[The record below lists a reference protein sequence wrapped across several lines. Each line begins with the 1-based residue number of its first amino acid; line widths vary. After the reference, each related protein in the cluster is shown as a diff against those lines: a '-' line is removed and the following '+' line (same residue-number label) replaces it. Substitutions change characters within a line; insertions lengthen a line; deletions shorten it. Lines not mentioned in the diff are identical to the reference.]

1 MTRRTKQVSK
11 QSKGNKRE
19 NVERRSDARRQKN
32 ISKKANDK
40 DYCFDEDG
48 DFKSFRRQMEMQ
60 GYKIKDVMGDGNCLF
75 RALADQFNGDDKMHG
90 KHRNDVVQYMQQ
102 HKDDFAPF
110 LDETVTFEKYLEH
123 LSSNGIYGGNDSIVA
138 FARLHNLNIV
148 IHQLNSPTFC
158 INGIDDTNHSNAKR
172 EIVLHLAYHSM
183 EHYSS
188 VRRSDDSG
196 SGPGYLYHHNTIPKI
211 DEINSNDN
219 VNEKNIQKLK
229 RKGKEREKE
238 KQSLVIN
245 SIVLDEKEH
254 IMKIEKE
261 ETIKETEK
269 DDEAIKKVDS
279 EAIMKIQMETGYQD
293 MEVIEKCLVDNSFD
307 IDATLTFVLQLMTLK
322 ESYDDKANVSLDVS
336 NPMEE
341 QKKNNNKE
349 IKEEL
354 PSTINQIATNNT
366 SETKQIELPNSSQ
379 NIDTNNYLNL
389 DEVESKSNCKK
400 NIESSD
406 DSSSCLEEEAEDD
419 NVKVE
424 YTEKRII
431 DSTSVI
437 ALADNNEKINNKNKL
452 QVKKKIV
459 NNKLSNK
466 SKKTPNRNLSNRQR
480 KELAK
485 QERKKRREV
494 IKKET
499 SSNDNVMPETLLLN
513 VKCINI

>member
-1 MTRRTKQVSK
+1 
-11 QSKGNKRE
+11 
-19 NVERRSDARRQKN
+19 
-32 ISKKANDK
+32 
-40 DYCFDEDG
+40 
-48 DFKSFRRQMEMQ
+48 
-60 GYKIKDVMGDGNCLF
+60 L
-75 RALADQFNGDDKMHG
+75 
-90 KHRNDVVQYMQQ
+90 
-102 HKDDFAPF
+102 
-110 LDETVTFEKYLEH
+110 
-123 LSSNGIYGGNDSIVA
+123 
-138 FARLHNLNIV
+138 
-148 IHQLNSPTFC
+148 
-158 INGIDDTNHSNAKR
+158 
-172 EIVLHLAYHSM
+172 
-183 EHYSS
+183 
-188 VRRSDDSG
+188 
-196 SGPGYLYHHNTIPKI
+196 
-211 DEINSNDN
+211 
-219 VNEKNIQKLK
+219 VN
-229 RKGKEREKE
+229 
-238 KQSLVIN
+238 N
-245 SIVLDEKEH
+245 SIVLDEKET
-254 IMKIEKE
+254 IKKIEKE
-261 ETIKETEK
+261 EAIKETEEEEAIKEIEK

-279 EAIMKIQMETGYQD
+279 EAIMKIQMETGYQNTED
-293 MEVIEKCLVDNSFD
+293 IEKCLVDNSFD

-322 ESYDDKANVSLDVS
+322 ESYDNKANVSFDVS

-341 QKKNNNKE
+341 QKKKQHQNNKE

-354 PSTINQIATNNT
+354 PSTINQIAPNNT
-366 SETKQIELPNSSQ
+366 SETKQIKLPNSSQ

-389 DEVESKSNCKK
+389 DEEESKSNCKE

-424 YTEKRII
+424 YTEERII

-437 ALADNNEKINNKNKL
+437 ALADNNEKINNENKL

-499 SSNDNVMPETLLLN
+499 SSNDNVSPETLLLN

>member
-1 MTRRTKQVSK
+1 
-11 QSKGNKRE
+11 
-19 NVERRSDARRQKN
+19 
-32 ISKKANDK
+32 
-40 DYCFDEDG
+40 
-48 DFKSFRRQMEMQ
+48 
-60 GYKIKDVMGDGNCLF
+60 
-75 RALADQFNGDDKMHG
+75 
-90 KHRNDVVQYMQQ
+90 
-102 HKDDFAPF
+102 
-110 LDETVTFEKYLEH
+110 
-123 LSSNGIYGGNDSIVA
+123 
-138 FARLHNLNIV
+138 
-148 IHQLNSPTFC
+148 
-158 INGIDDTNHSNAKR
+158 
-172 EIVLHLAYHSM
+172 
-183 EHYSS
+183 
-188 VRRSDDSG
+188 
-196 SGPGYLYHHNTIPKI
+196 
-211 DEINSNDN
+211 
-219 VNEKNIQKLK
+219 
-229 RKGKEREKE
+229 
-238 KQSLVIN
+238 
-245 SIVLDEKEH
+245 
-254 IMKIEKE
+254 MKIEKE